1 MSLHL
6 SVSLSL
12 SAYEKSVPA
21 VQRPDMTECSASPT
35 IFAASLK
42 RVTLFFV
49 QFEIPRRVCNL
60 TLTGQVSTNHLILVK
75 KFVMTQHNVTFYRDS
90 KQKKLQNKQTK

>member
-1 MSLHL
+1 MTLHLSVSLSLCLSVSLSLCL

-21 VQRPDMTECSASPT
+21 VQRPEMTECSASPT

-42 RVTLFFV
+42 KVTL
-49 QFEIPRRVCNL
+49 C
-60 TLTGQVSTNHLILVK
+60 
-75 KFVMTQHNVTFYRDS
+75 
-90 KQKKLQNKQTK
+90 